1 MTFYWSLYRNGGA
14 SFLIP
19 YFVILILIG
28 KPMYYL
34 ELALGQFSQVIR
46 DNTLEGFIKVLKY
59 FHSG

>member
-1 MTFYWSLYRNGGA
+1 MKFYLSHYRNGGA

-19 YFVILILIG
+19 YFVILLLIG

-46 DNTLEGFIKVLKY
+46 NKI
-59 FHSG
+59 